1 MPAPLD
7 DATQKRCRSR
17 RLRSAAAGHALVPGG
32 EIAVTM
38 IDVLHLVVRDATEVR
53 LHLGLARDPDEERR
67 FAGRVD
73 ADARRRV
80 EGLDR
85 PVSGAAADVAE
96 IDALAGQRV
105 GGRREARGGGGV
117 EAVVVALRQ
126 VRREERGAAD
136 DQRGGQ
142 EREQAAGDERDH
154 ASRTGGRA
162 PQRG

>member
-1 MPAPLD
+1 
-7 DATQKRCRSR
+7 
-17 RLRSAAAGHALVPGG
+17 
-32 EIAVTM
+32 M
-38 IDVLHLVVRDATEVR
+38 IDVLHLVVCDATEVR
-53 LHLGLARDPDEERR
+53 LHLGLGRDPDEEWRV
-67 FAGRVD
+67 AGRVD

-85 PVSGAAADVAE
+85 PVGGAASDVAE